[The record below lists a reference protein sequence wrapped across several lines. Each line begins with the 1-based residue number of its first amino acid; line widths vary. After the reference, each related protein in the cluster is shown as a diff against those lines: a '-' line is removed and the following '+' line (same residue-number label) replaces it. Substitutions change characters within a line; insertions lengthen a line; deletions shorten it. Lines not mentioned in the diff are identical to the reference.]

1 MKKVLLFVAA
11 LFCCSF
17 VAQAATVQV
26 AAGEKALLAA
36 VTAASAG
43 DVLELGTGTFT
54 EWDAITLEK
63 QLTIKAAEGAKPVVK
78 IYSFKFSA
86 GSEGSVID
94 GLEVENLSNDNY
106 LFRTGGNV
114 AGSLTFKNCVMH
126 NKKAE
131 TTNPTPYF
139 YLSSNTV
146 ETLTIDNCIFTDND
160 KTEGAIVYGSSAT
173 VTNFNMT
180 NSTAYNM
187 PNELA
192 VRLENLTNAYV
203 DHCTFYN
210 CGTRVLY
217 LKGMTTSLIQNCI
230 VANPV
235 ATSNYCIASY
245 AGDVKNVMYYN
256 TNAPRSGS
264 TNTDCVNADPKF
276 KDAANADFTLMEGSP
291 ALTAGTDGKAI
302 GDPRWAPAAE
312 AGMEGA
318 FTVGGEG
325 ADFASLY
332 AACDSVN
339 KAVLAGNLAGD
350 IELLIAADLV
360 EPKNIGLI
368 NTTDY
373 TVTIRP
379 DKDVDRTVLF
389 TQSTDNDGPSGAFVI
404 GCDMGITFTGIAT
417 KNIVIDG
424 FAENGDTRRLTFTT
438 TDGFGSKAG
447 PVVFYGDV
455 TNSVIKNCIVT
466 NTIYH
471 SSTSA
476 YAITLRNEKSTDKCP
491 VGVIIENNKLEVIV
505 ADNGQGIYLNGSQAA
520 TAKVGAPK
528 NTVVRNNEII
538 AATRGIFV
546 YGANGLIA
554 EGNTI
559 RVRQHAGGRLSH
571 GILGNSQT
579 GVMTI
584 RGNKFVELTTVNT
597 TTGDYGIQ
605 AITASGGASVWMIEN
620 NFFGG
625 FDAGTACAGKPTKI
639 CGVRMGDSCVVRH
652 NTFVMPVL
660 SNTPSTT
667 LLTNAPITLLYY
679 AGTLNYVVENN
690 IFVSH
695 ETAANN
701 SLARGTITSN
711 TKNNLYFLA
720 PAEGSKAVVMDAA
733 APAATFADL
742 SDDIKAAN
750 ISVAVAF
757 DSLYV
762 LTDASMTSA
771 IGVPAIAEIT
781 TDIEGNTRN
790 TPKVI
795 PGCYEP
801 KDINQGEP
809 TSIEEIGV
817 EGVDV
822 RKVIRDGQLY
832 IIRDGVTYNI
842 QGQIVR

>member
-54 EWDAITLEK
+54 EWDSFILDK
-63 QLTIKAAEGAKPVVK
+63 QLTIKAAEGASPIVK
-78 IYSFKFSA
+78 IYSIKIQA
-86 GSEGSVID
+86 PLELD
-94 GLEVENLSNDNY
+94 GLQIENLSSDNY
-106 LFRTGGNV
+106 LLRVYENV
-114 AGSLTFKNCVMH
+114 AGTVAFKNCH
-126 NKKAE
+126 F
-131 TTNPTPYF
+131 TNQAPTAF
-139 YLSSNTV
+139 LVIKDSK
-146 ETLTIDNCIFTDND
+146 TLDNLLIDNCVFDGAKKTDDLGGFIYAPAGIVSNFTL
-160 KTEGAIVYGSSAT
+160 
-173 VTNFNMT
+173 T
-180 NSTAYNM
+180 NSTFMNNDKQDCGIWMQHVA
-187 PNELA
+187 
-192 VRLENLTNAYV
+192 NAYV

-217 LKGMTTSLIQNCI
+217 LTESTPAPYLVQNCI
-230 VANPV
+230 VYNPT
-235 ATSNYCIASY
+235 ATSNYCVAVY